1 MRKEKKGFTLVELII
16 VIAIIALL
24 MVVAIPSILLI
35 SNKINDRMYNSKVEL
50 ILAAAEIYADD
61 NFASLFG
68 DGTNKTS
75 IKVKEL
81 VPTYLEA
88 DEVEKN
94 PQTGVVT
101 YTITDPRDDSSMN
114 DKVIWL
120 TRKNS
125 RVIAT
130 LEVDSVDP
138 DSGESGGEEDEGDS
152 GLEQFVNLTDGHIIV
167 VAFLD
172 DMPIPPEAV
181 DGSGNKKNGFP
192 KVSVATFNAVK
203 SRCNGGSSLAVAKSG
218 DDYTTIVSNI
228 KKQTI
233 CMLYFETIVE

>member
-88 DEVEKN
+88 DEVDKN

-120 TRKNS
+120 TKKNS

-130 LEVDSVDP
+130 LEVDSIDP
-138 DSGESGGEEDEGDS
+138 DTGGGEEEDEGDA
-152 GLEQFVNLTDGHIIV
+152 GLEQFVNFTDGHIIV

-172 DMPIPPEAV
+172 DIPIPPEPTEV
-181 DGSGNKKNGFP
+181 DGTRVNLFP
-192 KVSVATFNAVK
+192 SVSAADFNAVK
-203 SRCNGGSSLAVAKSG
+203 SRCNGGSSLAVAKSS
-218 DDYTTIVSNI
+218 DTYVAIVSNI

-233 CMLYFETIVE
+233 CMLYFESKAE

>member
-1 MRKEKKGFTLVELII
+1 MKKEKKGFTLVELII

-75 IKVKEL
+75 IRVKEL

-94 PQTGVVT
+94 LQTGEVT

-114 DKVIWL
+114 DRVIWL
-120 TRKNS
+120 TKKNS

-130 LEVDSVDP
+130 LEVDSIDP
-138 DSGESGGEEDEGDS
+138 DTGGGEEEDEGEA
-152 GLEQFVNLTDGHIIV
+152 GLEQFVNFTDGHVIV
-167 VAFLD
+167 VAFLND
-172 DMPIPPEAV
+172 IPIPPEPV
-181 DGSGNKKNGFP
+181 EVNGVRANLFP
-192 KVSVATFNAVK
+192 KVSVADFNAVK
-203 SRCNGGSSLAVAKSG
+203 SRCNGGSSLSVSDPD
-218 DDYTTIVSNI
+218 DDYKVSVSNI

-233 CMLYFETIVE
+233 CMLYFESKAE